1 MFLTVQFGD
10 YRCSSTLASTVCSLS
25 NSHSIA
31 VVLIVLVLGDDHI
44 FTTRLLETMRPSVL
58 SRMPMV
64 TSPCLRWV
72 TTRIITN
79 PFPKVNVT
87 VNFGDGTGEQLWN
100 REDPRHLWMHQ
111 YQMPGFYW
119 VSVSS
124 NLTIHATG
132 HLPFN
137 SNHFFLMVSASCTP
151 IFSPTIA
158 RSSQRLWLDRGQRE
172 AGGGGR
178 RPHRGQHGDGGAV
191 FQQGIGL
198 VGVTPKA
205 KDVCMFGSGKKVID
219 RRTTTYYWLTRDA
232 SPRCGRAKWL
242 IRDLGPYTFERRQ
255 QVFNLLQKSNQ
266 VAKKAK
272 IRWPLSTF
280 MHCTN
285 VCCCKNIFKINILS
299 QPIFRPKFKTK
310 MLDIQLFFVQHFAR
324 LCV

>member
-124 NLTIHATG
+124 NLTMSATG
-132 HLPFN
+132 HLPFF
-137 SNHFFLMVSASCTP
+137 SNHFFSWSQLVVRRYFHPLLLAARNVYDLTGDNVRLEVEVVDP
-151 IFSPTIA
+151 IVDNMGMEVPYFSRA
-158 RSSQRLWLDRGQRE
+158 LVWL
-172 AGGGGR
+172 
-178 RPHRGQHGDGGAV
+178 V
-191 FQQGIGL
+191 
-198 VGVTPKA
+198 
-205 KDVCMFGSGKKVID
+205 
-219 RRTTTYYWLTRDA
+219 
-232 SPRCGRAKWL
+232 
-242 IRDLGPYTFERRQ
+242 
-255 QVFNLLQKSNQ
+255 
-266 VAKKAK
+266 
-272 IRWPLSTF
+272 
-280 MHCTN
+280 
-285 VCCCKNIFKINILS
+285 
-299 QPIFRPKFKTK
+299 
-310 MLDIQLFFVQHFAR
+310 
-324 LCV
+324 

>member
-87 VNFGDGTGEQLWN
+87 VNFGDGTGEQVWS

-124 NLTIHATG
+124 NLTMSATG
-132 HLPFN
+132 HLPFF
-137 SNHFFLMVSASCTP
+137 SNHFFSWSQLVVRRYFHPLLLAARNVYDLTGDNVRLEVEVVDP
-151 IFSPTIA
+151 IVDNMGMEVPYFSRA
-158 RSSQRLWLDRGQRE
+158 LSWCDAES
-172 AGGGGR
+172 
-178 RPHRGQHGDGGAV
+178 DG
-191 FQQGIGL
+191 
-198 VGVTPKA
+198 
-205 KDVCMFGSGKKVID
+205 VCVFGSGKKVID
-219 RRTTTYYWLTRDA
+219 RRTTTYY
-232 SPRCGRAKWL
+232 
-242 IRDLGPYTFERRQ
+242 
-255 QVFNLLQKSNQ
+255 
-266 VAKKAK
+266 
-272 IRWPLSTF
+272 
-280 MHCTN
+280 
-285 VCCCKNIFKINILS
+285 
-299 QPIFRPKFKTK
+299 
-310 MLDIQLFFVQHFAR
+310 
-324 LCV
+324 